1 MALSSL
7 RMTRLLLSIK
17 SAVAAILLTTGFAAA
32 QMSDAELDP
41 LFEALQDAEG
51 EAAAQIEAKIWEEW
65 SRSGSDSMDF
75 LLERGRKALEAENIP
90 RAIEHFSA
98 LIDHAPDW
106 AEAYNG
112 RATAYFQAG
121 RYGPSLSDI
130 RDTLRLN
137 PRHFGALGGL
147 ALILEELGETTGAL
161 EAYRAVADLYPNRE
175 GLAETIKRLEREVE
189 GESI

>member
-1 MALSSL
+1 
-7 RMTRLLLSIK
+7 MTRLVPTIK
-17 SAVAAILLTTGFAAA
+17 SAVAAVLLTAGLAAA
-32 QMSDAELDP
+32 QATDAELDP
-41 LFEALQDAEG
+41 LFDALQDAEG

-75 LLERGRKALEAENIP
+75 LLERGRKALEEGDIS
-90 RAIEHFSA
+90 RAINHFSA

-106 AEAYNG
+106 AEGYNG

-121 RYGPSLSDI
+121 RYGPSLADI
-130 RDTLRLN
+130 RETLRRN

-147 ALILEELGETTGAL
+147 ALILEELGETEGAL
-161 EAYRAVADLYPNRE
+161 EAYRAVAELYPNRE
-175 GLAETIKRLEREVE
+175 GLTEAITRLERQVD